1 MNFAEIF
8 NELQNCD
15 ETDRIEA
22 KGASYGIGE
31 SFLASVSAFSNEPE
45 LGGGYILLGVSEDF
59 EASNHKFSITG
70 IDNPDKL
77 QQQIAS
83 QCRELFNIP
92 IRPLIK
98 VIPHPLGKVVM
109 VFIEEVSRHDKPV
122 YIKKKGIEKG
132 AFRRI
137 GSSDQVCTRE
147 DINYFYRLHSE
158 KNYDEV
164 LIENASFS
172 EFDPKAIEQYRNERK
187 KVKPDAV
194 ELEYNDQDLMKALRA
209 LETNKGVTSPTVG
222 GILLFGNQMV
232 LRRLF
237 PLKNHVDYILVE
249 GREWVT
255 DSERRYVAFE
265 MCESLITGIPRLI
278 SQIMR
283 DIPQVFA
290 LDEEEIRRI
299 DNPLIPRKVI
309 REAVVNAL
317 MHKDYTRANPTQII
331 KYSNRME
338 FRNAG
343 YSLKPQ
349 EALGLP
355 GSAQRNEILAQ
366 VFQDI
371 NYAEAKGTGIS
382 TMRDEMKKANL
393 SIPLIESNRSAN
405 SFVLTLL
412 PHHLF
417 SKTDIE
423 WLAQFKHFHL
433 TDEEARTLIIVREK
447 GSITNAEYRA
457 INGVDTLTA
466 SSHLRR
472 LRDLGLLESRG
483 GGSATYYVP
492 TTTLLVFS
500 NQVASDISAGAGDIS
515 NSIKSAKHYPGIN
528 LSQKIKGKI
537 SAIGKRTEQ
546 GAINEIIKELCGEEF
561 LNSAELGIVLGRNPK
576 HLRKRYLLKLVASKE
591 LEYLYPEKPNHP
603 HQAYKTRSK

>member
-1 MNFAEIF
+1 
-8 NELQNCD
+8 
-15 ETDRIEA
+15 
-22 KGASYGIGE
+22 
-31 SFLASVSAFSNEPE
+31 
-45 LGGGYILLGVSEDF
+45 
-59 EASNHKFSITG
+59 
-70 IDNPDKL
+70 
-77 QQQIAS
+77 
-83 QCRELFNIP
+83 
-92 IRPLIK
+92 
-98 VIPHPLGKVVM
+98 M

-147 DINYFYRLHSE
+147 DINYLYRLHSE
-158 KNYDEV
+158 KNYDEI

-187 KVKPDAV
+187 KVKSDAV
-194 ELEYNDQDLMKALRA
+194 ELEYGDQDLMKALRA
-209 LETNKGVTSPTVG
+209 LETTKGATFPTIG

-237 PLKNHVDYILVE
+237 PLKNHVDYILIE

-255 DSERRYVAFE
+255 GSERRYVAFE

-331 KYSNRME
+331 RYSNRME

-393 SIPLIESNRSAN
+393 SIPLS
-405 SFVLTLL
+405 
-412 PHHLF
+412 
-417 SKTDIE
+417 
-423 WLAQFKHFHL
+423 
-433 TDEEARTLIIVREK
+433 
-447 GSITNAEYRA
+447 
-457 INGVDTLTA
+457 
-466 SSHLRR
+466 
-472 LRDLGLLESRG
+472 G
-483 GGSATYYVP
+483 G
-492 TTTLLVFS
+492 
-500 NQVASDISAGAGDIS
+500 
-515 NSIKSAKHYPGIN
+515 
-528 LSQKIKGKI
+528 
-537 SAIGKRTEQ
+537 R
-546 GAINEIIKELCGEEF
+546 
-561 LNSAELGIVLGRNPK
+561 
-576 HLRKRYLLKLVASKE
+576 
-591 LEYLYPEKPNHP
+591 
-603 HQAYKTRSK
+603 